1 MVEQSHSSEVD
12 QQPEGDPGGTT
23 QGGTPD
29 DKATTPSDT
38 TEDTS
43 TGGEPS
49 EDTGGESS
57 AEPMPSISR
66 EEFQRAQKEDA
77 NLRHMWHEA
86 VNNEGDYCV
95 RHGLLVRRWKSRNL
109 EERPLEGEPESLS
122 LVVPARY
129 KEEVLK
135 RGHDCTGHFGAKK
148 TRKIVAEHFYWA
160 GLA

>member
-1 MVEQSHSSEVD
+1 MGKKQGREK
-12 QQPEGDPGGTT
+12 T
-23 QGGTPD
+23 QFERRG
-29 DKATTPSDT
+29 T

-57 AEPMPSISR
+57 VEPMLSISR

-77 NLRHMWHEA
+77 NLHHMWHEA

-95 RHGLLVRRWKSRNL
+95 RHGLLMRRWKSWRKRNL

-122 LVVPARY
+122 LVVPAGY
-129 KEEVLK
+129 KEEERSRL
-135 RGHDCTGHFGAKK
+135 RWPFWGQEDSEDCCRALLLG
-148 TRKIVAEHFYWA
+148 RSSSRR
-160 GLA
+160 